1 MLNQGLNTY
10 FTVEIIVGILIKL
23 TSAESSF
30 YVGESVVPV
39 CCEIAVGCRFNVR
52 SSYFPK
58 YYLRFTNKL
67 SSGFTRLF

>member
-1 MLNQGLNTY
+1 MKT
-10 FTVEIIVGILIKL
+10 L
-23 TSAESSF
+23 TSTESSF